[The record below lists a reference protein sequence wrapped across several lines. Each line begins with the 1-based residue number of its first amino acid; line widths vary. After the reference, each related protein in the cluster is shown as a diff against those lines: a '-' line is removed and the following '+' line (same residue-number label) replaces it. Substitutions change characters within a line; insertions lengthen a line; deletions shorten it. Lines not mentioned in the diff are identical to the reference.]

1 MRVSSEIK
9 KEMPDEDGFS
19 DLKRDIRVKEE
30 ESDLGFVY
38 GAESNRFHG
47 LVRKDDDLKESKF
60 LPYLNPRPISSM
72 KPGKNMDRRIQLYSE
87 SNKVENGAFPEE
99 EDWFLVGKAVVKGL
113 STCKGRKL
121 EVDEIVDFNFPCSNA
136 TKVYNRLWGSAK
148 GAAALSE
155 IVRFS
160 TKRSGEVSFS

>member
-1 MRVSSEIK
+1 MRISSEI
-9 KEMPDEDGFS
+9 PDEDRFS
-19 DLKRDIRVKEE
+19 DLKRKIGVKEE
-30 ESDLGFVY
+30 ESDLGFGY

-47 LVRKDDDLKESKF
+47 LACKDDDLKETKF

-87 SNKVENGAFPEE
+87 SNKVENGPFPEE
-99 EDWFLVGKAVVKGL
+99 EDWFLVGRAVVKGL
-113 STCKGRKL
+113 STCKGTKL
-121 EVDEIVDFNFPCSNA
+121 EFDEIVDFNFPCSNA
-136 TKVYNRLWGSAK
+136 RKVYNRLLGSSK
-148 GAAALSE
+148 GANALSE